1 MEDRTFDSIR
11 SRLKTVK
18 KNAQRVQ
25 DQKIRRNIE
34 RAINDAMADIEN
46 VDCNFKELVRRV
58 NEAEGLL
65 ESLTAPTG
73 D

>member
-1 MEDRTFDSIR
+1 MEDLTFDSIR

-18 KNAQRVQ
+18 KNAQRVP